1 MPSSLSFKR
10 KRALTAM
17 RMRKYIS
24 KGRRA
29 KGEGLHLPFALCPLP
44 YIFEPMGIARKTDVL
59 IVGSGIAGLTC
70 AIKIAEARPGLRVT
84 ILTKDAKDESNTR
97 YAQGGIAAVWN
108 LDVDSIEKHI
118 ADTLDAGDGLC
129 NEEVVRMV
137 IETGPERVQELID
150 WGARF
155 DKEQNGHYDLGREG
169 GHTEN
174 RILHYKDITG
184 WEIERTL
191 LERCAAFPN
200 ITILENCFAIDLLT
214 QHHLGYNVT
223 RLTPDIECYGVYA
236 LDKKN
241 LDVETHLARITI
253 LATGGAGQIYR
264 ATTNPIVATGDGMAM
279 LYRAKGRMNNME
291 FVQFHPTS
299 LFNPA
304 VESQAF
310 LISEAVRGFGAIL
323 RTRDGEEFMHKY
335 DERKSLAP
343 RDIVA
348 RAIDN
353 EMKRLGDE
361 FVFLDCRHLPLEEF
375 KNHFPNIYD
384 KCMERGIDVTKQMIP
399 VVPACHYFC
408 GGIAIDLQGRTS
420 INRLF
425 AAGECTASGLHGANR
440 LASNSL
446 LEGLVYGH
454 NISNEVIRDIDQH
467 DFQTN
472 IPEWDTMGTTDPK
485 EMVLITQSWKELKD
499 IMSSYVGIVRSNV
512 RLRRA
517 LDRLWLLYQETETLY
532 NTTTL
537 SPQLCELRNLI
548 TIAYLVSRSA
558 SMRRESRG
566 LHYTTDY
573 PGCLDH
579 KEDTLM

>member
-1 MPSSLSFKR
+1 MS
-10 KRALTAM
+10 
-17 RMRKYIS
+17 
-24 KGRRA
+24 
-29 KGEGLHLPFALCPLP
+29 E
-44 YIFEPMGIARKTDVL
+44 ARKTDVL

-70 AIKIAEARPGLRVT
+70 AIKIAEARPDLKVT
-84 ILTKDAKDESNTR
+84 VISKTGMDESNTR
-97 YAQGGIAAVWN
+97 YAQGGVAAVWN
-108 LDVDSIEKHI
+108 KKEDTQDKHI

-129 NEEVVRMV
+129 KEDIVHMVVEE
-137 IETGPERVQELID
+137 GPIRVQELIE

-155 DKEQNGHYDLGREG
+155 DKVKGGEYDLGREG
-169 GHTEN
+169 GHSEN

-184 WEIERTL
+184 WEIQRTL
-191 LERCAAFPN
+191 IEKSGQLGNLE
-200 ITILENCFAIDLLT
+200 ILENCFSIDILT
-214 QHHLGYNVT
+214 QHHLGYNITRVT
-223 RLTPDIECYGVYA
+223 PGIECYGVYA
-236 LDKKN
+236 LDKKT
-241 LDVETHLARITI
+241 LDVTTHLARVTI

-264 ATTNPIVATGDGMAM
+264 ATTNPVIASGDGMAM
-279 LYRAKGRMNNME
+279 MYRAKGRMSNME

-299 LFNPA
+299 LYNPA

-310 LISEAVRGFGAIL
+310 LISEAVRGFGGVL

-361 FVFLDCRHLPLEEF
+361 FVYLDCRHIDLDEF
-375 KNHFPNIYD
+375 KKHFPNIYE
-384 KCMERGIDVTKQMIP
+384 KCLEQGVDVAKQMIP

-408 GGIAIDLQGRTS
+408 GGILVDRIGQTS
-420 INRLF
+420 INRLY

-454 NISNEVIRDIDQH
+454 NIAMDVIESVDQ
-467 DFQTN
+467 FSVKEG
-472 IPEWDTMGTTDPK
+472 IPGWNAMGTTDPK

-512 RLRRA
+512 RLQRA
-517 LDRLWLLYQETETLY
+517 LDRLWLLYKETEELY

-548 TIAYLVSRSA
+548 TIAYLVTRSA
-558 SMRRESRG
+558 SMRHESRG

-573 PGCLDH
+573 PMQLDH
-579 KEDTLM
+579 KEETLM